1 MSKQDGSSRQ
11 VTTGPVDDSAT
22 PILHVDMDAF
32 FVSVELL
39 KRPELRGRP
48 VLVGGT
54 AGRGVVSAASYEA
67 RRYGVNSAMPMSIAL
82 QRCPNAVVLRGDYAS
97 YSRYSKEVMRIFE
110 SITPLVEPLSID
122 EAFLDVSG
130 ARRLHG
136 RPAEIA
142 WTIRRRVH
150 DETGLTCSIGVAAS
164 KYVAKVASSRAKPD
178 GLLVVPAADTVSFL
192 HPLPV
197 SALWGVGRVTEE
209 SLTRLGLRTVGDV
222 AAMPADALERAV
234 GPALAGR
241 LTRLA
246 NGIDPRDVETARSE
260 KSIGHEVTF
269 GHDLTDP
276 EQIRRELLR
285 LSDDVAVRLRRA
297 GLVGRTV
304 VLKLRYGDFR
314 TVTRS
319 RTLGEPTDVARRIY
333 DEAQSAL
340 PELLGDGARIR
351 LIGVRAEHL
360 RPSGGG
366 AMLWDPD
373 EEWREA
379 ERAVDEVTAR
389 FGRGAVRPAALVR
402 AGEAAARVE
411 SMRRKAADLEARARL
426 ATERSEQSEAAEGR
440 AGVDRT
446 QFGG

>member
-39 KRPELRGRP
+39 TRPELRGKP

-54 AGRGVVSAASYEA
+54 AGRGVVAAASYEA
-67 RRYGVNSAMPMSIAL
+67 RRFGVNSAMPMSIAL
-82 QRCPNAVVLRGDYAS
+82 QRCPNAIVLRGDYAS
-97 YSRYSKEVMRIFE
+97 YAKYSKQVMAIFE
-110 SITPLVEPLSID
+110 QLTPLVEPLSID

-136 RPAEIA
+136 SPAEIA
-142 WTIRRRVH
+142 WTIRERVRA
-150 DETGLTCSIGVAAS
+150 ETGLTCSVGVAAT

-178 GLLVVPAADTVSFL
+178 GMLVVPAADTVAFL

-209 SLTRLGLRTVGDV
+209 SLLRLGLRTVGDV
-222 AAMPADALERAV
+222 ATMPHDALVRAV
-234 GPALAGR
+234 GPALASR
-241 LTRLA
+241 LERLA
-246 NGIDPRDVETARSE
+246 NGIDPRDVHTTRVE
-260 KSIGHEVTF
+260 KSIGHENTF
-269 GHDLTDP
+269 GYDLTDP
-276 EQIRRELLR
+276 VDIRRELLR
-285 LSDDVAVRLRRA
+285 LADNVGVRLRKA

-319 RTLGEPTDVARRIY
+319 RTLAEPTDVARRIY
-333 DEAQSAL
+333 DEASEAL
-340 PELLGDGARIR
+340 TELIGDGQRIR

-360 RPSGGG
+360 QVSGSG

-373 EEWREA
+373 EEWRDA
-379 ERAVDEVTAR
+379 ERTIDEVTAK
-389 FGRGAVRPAALVR
+389 FGKGSVRPATLVR
-402 AGEAAARVE
+402 RRGERGERGEARG
-411 SMRRKAADLEARARL
+411 
-426 ATERSEQSEAAEGR
+426 EQSR
-440 AGVDRT
+440 AGGDDDAAT
-446 QFGG
+446 AAAGWGW

>member
-39 KRPELRGRP
+39 KRPDLRGRP

-54 AGRGVVSAASYEA
+54 AGRGVVAAASYEA
-67 RRYGVNSAMPMSIAL
+67 RRFGVNSAMPMSLAL

-97 YSRYSKEVMRIFE
+97 YAKYSQQVMEIFGA
-110 SITPLVEPLSID
+110 ITPLVEPLSID

-136 RPAEIA
+136 SPAEIA
-142 WTIRRRVH
+142 WTIRERVRA
-150 DETGLTCSIGVAAS
+150 ETGLTCSIGVAAT
-164 KYVAKVASSRAKPD
+164 KYVAKVASSVAKPD
-178 GLLVVPAADTVSFL
+178 GMLVVPATDTTSFL

-197 SALWGVGRVTEE
+197 SALWGVGRVTEQ
-209 SLTRLGLRTVGDV
+209 SLTRIGLRTVGDV
-222 AAMPADALERAV
+222 ATMPVDALERAV

-241 LTRLA
+241 LNRLA
-246 NGIDPRDVETARSE
+246 NGDDPRGVHTTRGE
-260 KSIGHEVTF
+260 KSIGHENTF
-269 GHDLTDP
+269 GYDLTDP
-276 EQIRRELLR
+276 VEIRRELLR
-285 LSDDVAVRLRRA
+285 LSDKVAVRLRKA

-304 VLKLRYGDFR
+304 TLKLRYGDFR

-333 DEAQSAL
+333 DEASDAL
-340 PELLGDGARIR
+340 TEPIGDGERVR

-360 RPSGGG
+360 RPSDAG
-366 AMLWDPD
+366 ALLWDPD
-373 EEWREA
+373 EDWRDA
-379 ERAVDEVTAR
+379 ERTIDEVTAK

-402 AGEAAARVE
+402 RGEDPGTDRDRPPDADDDAAA
-411 SMRRKAADLEARARL
+411 AA
-426 ATERSEQSEAAEGR
+426 
-440 AGVDRT
+440 AGW
-446 QFGG
+446 GW

>member
-39 KRPELRGRP
+39 KRPDLRGRP

-54 AGRGVVSAASYEA
+54 AGRGVVAAASYEA
-67 RRYGVNSAMPMSIAL
+67 RRFGVNSAMPMSLAL

-97 YSRYSKEVMRIFE
+97 YAKYSQQVMEIFGA
-110 SITPLVEPLSID
+110 ITPLVEPLSID

-136 RPAEIA
+136 SPAEIA
-142 WTIRRRVH
+142 WTIRERVRA
-150 DETGLTCSIGVAAS
+150 ETGLTCSIGVAAT
-164 KYVAKVASSRAKPD
+164 KYVAKVASSVAKPD
-178 GLLVVPAADTVSFL
+178 GMLVVPAADTTSFL

-197 SALWGVGRVTEE
+197 SALWGVGRVTEQ
-209 SLTRLGLRTVGDV
+209 SLTRIGLRTVGDV
-222 AAMPADALERAV
+222 ATMPVDALERAV

-246 NGIDPRDVETARSE
+246 NGDDPRSVHTTRVE
-260 KSIGHEVTF
+260 KSIGHENTF
-269 GHDLTDP
+269 GYDLTDP
-276 EQIRRELLR
+276 VEIRRELLR
-285 LSDDVAVRLRRA
+285 LSDKVAVRLRKA

-304 VLKLRYGDFR
+304 TLKLRYGDFR

-333 DEAQSAL
+333 DEASDAL
-340 PELLGDGARIR
+340 TELIGDGERVR

-360 RPSGGG
+360 RPSDAG
-366 AMLWDPD
+366 ALLWDPD
-373 EEWREA
+373 EDWRDA
-379 ERAVDEVTAR
+379 ERTIDEVTAK

-402 AGEAAARVE
+402 RGEDPGTDRDRPPDADDDAAA
-411 SMRRKAADLEARARL
+411 AA
-426 ATERSEQSEAAEGR
+426 
-440 AGVDRT
+440 AGW
-446 QFGG
+446 GW

>member
-11 VTTGPVDDSAT
+11 VTMGPVDDSAT

-39 KRPELRGRP
+39 SRPELRGKP

-54 AGRGVVSAASYEA
+54 AGRGVVAAASYEA
-67 RRYGVNSAMPMSIAL
+67 RRFGVNSAMPMSIAL
-82 QRCPNAVVLRGDYAS
+82 QRCPNAVVLRGDYAR
-97 YSRYSKEVMRIFE
+97 YAKYSKQVMGIFQQ
-110 SITPLVEPLSID
+110 ITPLVEPLSID

-136 RPAEIA
+136 SPAEIA
-142 WTIRRRVH
+142 WTIRDRVH
-150 DETGLTCSIGVAAS
+150 AETGLSCSIGVAAT

-178 GLLVVPAADTVSFL
+178 GMLVVPAADTVAFL

-209 SLTRLGLRTVGDV
+209 SLLRLGLRTVGDV
-222 AAMPADALERAV
+222 AAMPHDALERAV
-234 GPALAGR
+234 GPALASR
-241 LTRLA
+241 LERLA
-246 NGIDPRDVETARSE
+246 NGIDPRDVHTTRVE
-260 KSIGHEVTF
+260 KSIGHENTF

-276 EQIRRELLR
+276 EDIRRELLR
-285 LSDDVAVRLRRA
+285 LADNVAVRLRKA

-319 RTLGEPTDVARRIY
+319 RTLAEPTDVARRIY
-333 DEAQSAL
+333 DEASDAL
-340 PELLGDGARIR
+340 TELIGDGQRVR

-360 RPSGGG
+360 RVSGSG

-373 EEWREA
+373 EEWRDA
-379 ERAVDEVTAR
+379 ERTIDEVTAK
-389 FGRGAVRPAALVR
+389 FGKGAVRPATLMR
-402 AGEAAARVE
+402 RGERSGARSAPASGAPAAA
-411 SMRRKAADLEARARL
+411 AAAPGDDD
-426 ATERSEQSEAAEGR
+426 AAASA
-440 AGVDRT
+440 AGW
-446 QFGG
+446 GW

>member
-39 KRPELRGRP
+39 KRPDLSGKP

-54 AGRGVVSAASYEA
+54 AGRGVVAAASYEA

-97 YSRYSKEVMRIFE
+97 YSMYSKQVMAIFE
-110 SITPLVEPLSID
+110 QITPLVEPLSID

-136 RPAEIA
+136 SPAEIA
-142 WTIRRRVH
+142 WTIRERVRA
-150 DETGLTCSIGVAAS
+150 ETGLSCSIGVAAT

-178 GLLVVPAADTVSFL
+178 GMLVVPAAQTIEFL

-209 SLTRLGLRTVGDV
+209 SLTRVGLRTVGDV
-222 AAMPADALERAV
+222 AAMPYDALERSV
-234 GPALAGR
+234 GPALAAR
-241 LTRLA
+241 LSRLA
-246 NGIDPRDVETARSE
+246 NGIDPRDVHTTRTE
-260 KSIGHEVTF
+260 KSIGHENTF
-269 GHDLTDP
+269 GHDLVDP
-276 EQIRRELLR
+276 VEIRRELLR
-285 LSDDVAVRLRRA
+285 LSNNVAVRLRRA

-304 VLKLRYGDFR
+304 TLKLRYGDFR

-333 DEAQSAL
+333 DEASDAL
-340 PELLGDGARIR
+340 AELVGDGERVR

-360 RPSGGG
+360 RPSGSG

-373 EEWREA
+373 EEWRDA
-379 ERAVDEVTAR
+379 ERTIDQVTAK
-389 FGRGAVRPAALVR
+389 FGKGAVRPATLVR
-402 AGEAAARVE
+402 PGGDRRAERPRTDSDDDDDSATAGAA
-411 SMRRKAADLEARARL
+411 
-426 ATERSEQSEAAEGR
+426 GW
-440 AGVDRT
+440 GW
-446 QFGG
+446 

>member
-39 KRPELRGRP
+39 KRPDLRGKP

-54 AGRGVVSAASYEA
+54 AGRGVVAAASYEA

-97 YSRYSKEVMRIFE
+97 YSKYSKQVMAIFE
-110 SITPLVEPLSID
+110 QITPLVEPLSID

-136 RPAEIA
+136 SPAEIA
-142 WTIRRRVH
+142 WTIRERVRA
-150 DETGLTCSIGVAAS
+150 ETGLSCSIGVAAT

-178 GLLVVPAADTVSFL
+178 GMLVVPAAQTIEFL

-209 SLTRLGLRTVGDV
+209 SLTRVGLRTVGDV
-222 AAMPADALERAV
+222 AAMPYDALERSV
-234 GPALAGR
+234 GPALAAR
-241 LTRLA
+241 LSRLA
-246 NGIDPRDVETARSE
+246 NGIDPRDVHTTRTE
-260 KSIGHEVTF
+260 KSIGHENTF
-269 GHDLTDP
+269 GHDLVDP
-276 EQIRRELLR
+276 VEIRRELLR
-285 LSDDVAVRLRRA
+285 LSNNVAVRLRKA

-304 VLKLRYGDFR
+304 TLKLRYGDFR

-333 DEAQSAL
+333 DEASDAL
-340 PELLGDGARIR
+340 AELVGDGERVR

-360 RPSGGG
+360 RPSGSG

-373 EEWREA
+373 EEWRDA
-379 ERAVDEVTAR
+379 ERTIDQVTAK
-389 FGRGAVRPAALVR
+389 FGKGAVRPATLVR
-402 AGEAAARVE
+402 PGGERRPERPRTDPDDDDPATAAA
-411 SMRRKAADLEARARL
+411 
-426 ATERSEQSEAAEGR
+426 GW
-440 AGVDRT
+440 GW
-446 QFGG
+446 

>member
-39 KRPELRGRP
+39 KRPDLRGKP

-54 AGRGVVSAASYEA
+54 AGRGVVAAASYEA

-97 YSRYSKEVMRIFE
+97 YSKYSKQVMAIFE
-110 SITPLVEPLSID
+110 QITPLVEPLSID

-136 RPAEIA
+136 SPAEIA
-142 WTIRRRVH
+142 WTIRERVRA
-150 DETGLTCSIGVAAS
+150 ETGLSCSIGVAAT

-178 GLLVVPAADTVSFL
+178 GMLVVPAAQTIEFL

-209 SLTRLGLRTVGDV
+209 SLTRVGLRTVGDV
-222 AAMPADALERAV
+222 AAMPYDALERSV
-234 GPALAGR
+234 GPALAAR
-241 LTRLA
+241 LSRLA
-246 NGIDPRDVETARSE
+246 NGIDPRDVHTTRTE
-260 KSIGHEVTF
+260 KSIGHENTF
-269 GHDLTDP
+269 GHDLVDP
-276 EQIRRELLR
+276 VEIRRELLR
-285 LSDDVAVRLRRA
+285 LSNNVAVRLRKA

-304 VLKLRYGDFR
+304 TLKLRYGDFR

-333 DEAQSAL
+333 DEASDAL
-340 PELLGDGARIR
+340 AELVGDGERVR

-360 RPSGGG
+360 RPSGTG

-373 EEWREA
+373 EEWRDA
-379 ERAVDEVTAR
+379 ERTIDEVTAK
-389 FGRGAVRPAALVR
+389 FGKGAVRPATLVR
-402 AGEAAARVE
+402 PGGERRPERPRTDPDDDDPAAA
-411 SMRRKAADLEARARL
+411 AA
-426 ATERSEQSEAAEGR
+426 GW
-440 AGVDRT
+440 GW
-446 QFGG
+446 

>member
-39 KRPELRGRP
+39 TRPELRGKP

-54 AGRGVVSAASYEA
+54 AGRGVVAAASYEA
-67 RRYGVNSAMPMSIAL
+67 RRFGVNSAMPMSIAL
-82 QRCPNAVVLRGDYAS
+82 QRCPNAIVLRGDYAS
-97 YSRYSKEVMRIFE
+97 YAKYSNQVMAIFE
-110 SITPLVEPLSID
+110 QLTPLVEPLSID

-136 RPAEIA
+136 SPAEIA
-142 WTIRRRVH
+142 WTIRERVRA
-150 DETGLTCSIGVAAS
+150 ETGLTCSVGVAAT

-178 GLLVVPAADTVSFL
+178 GMLVVPAADTVAFL

-209 SLTRLGLRTVGDV
+209 SLLRLGLRTVGDV
-222 AAMPADALERAV
+222 ATMPHDALQRAV
-234 GPALAGR
+234 GPALAAR
-241 LTRLA
+241 LERLA
-246 NGIDPRDVETARSE
+246 NGIDPRDVHTTRVE
-260 KSIGHEVTF
+260 KSIGHENTF
-269 GHDLTDP
+269 GYDLTDP
-276 EQIRRELLR
+276 DDIRRELLR
-285 LSDDVAVRLRRA
+285 LADNVGVRLRKA

-319 RTLGEPTDVARRIY
+319 RTLAEPTDVARRIY
-333 DEAQSAL
+333 DEASDAL
-340 PELLGDGARIR
+340 AELIGDGQRIR

-360 RPSGGG
+360 QVSGSG

-373 EEWREA
+373 EEWRDA
-379 ERAVDEVTAR
+379 ERTIDEVTAK
-389 FGRGAVRPAALVR
+389 FGKGSVRPATLVR
-402 AGEAAARVE
+402 RKGERGERGEARGEQPRPGGDDDASTAA
-411 SMRRKAADLEARARL
+411 
-426 ATERSEQSEAAEGR
+426 
-440 AGVDRT
+440 AGW
-446 QFGG
+446 GW

>member
-39 KRPELRGRP
+39 KRPDLRGKP

-67 RRYGVNSAMPMSIAL
+67 RRYGVNSAMPMSVAL
-82 QRCPNAVVLRGDYAS
+82 QRCPNAIVLRGDYSS
-97 YSRYSKEVMRIFE
+97 YARYSKQVMRIFE
-110 SITPLVEPLSID
+110 QHTPLVEPLSID

-136 RPAEIA
+136 SPAEIA
-142 WTIRRRVH
+142 WTIRERVH
-150 DETGLTCSIGVAAS
+150 AETGLTCSIGVAAT

-178 GLLVVPAADTVSFL
+178 GMLVVPAAQTVAFL

-209 SLTRLGLRTVGDV
+209 SLLRLGLRTVGDV
-222 AAMPADALERAV
+222 AAMPHEALERAV
-234 GPALAGR
+234 GPALAAR
-241 LTRLA
+241 LGQLA
-246 NGIDPRDVETARSE
+246 NGIDPRDVHTTRTE
-260 KSIGHEVTF
+260 KSIGHENTF
-269 GHDLTDP
+269 DHDLVDP
-276 EQIRRELLR
+276 VEIRRELLR
-285 LSDDVAVRLRRA
+285 LSNNVAVRLRKG

-304 VLKLRYGDFR
+304 TLKLRYGDFR

-319 RTLGEPTDVARRIY
+319 RTLAEPTDVARRIY
-333 DEAQSAL
+333 DEASDAL
-340 PELLGDGARIR
+340 GELIGDGERVR

-360 RPSGGG
+360 RPSGSG
-366 AMLWDPD
+366 ATLWDPD
-373 EEWREA
+373 EEWRDA
-379 ERAVDEVTAR
+379 ERTIDEVAAK
-389 FGRGAVRPAALVR
+389 FGTGAVRPAALVR
-402 AGEAAARVE
+402 PGGDRRPERPAPGADDDDAEAAA
-411 SMRRKAADLEARARL
+411 
-426 ATERSEQSEAAEGR
+426 
-440 AGVDRT
+440 AGW
-446 QFGG
+446 GW

>member
-39 KRPELRGRP
+39 KRPDLRGRP

-54 AGRGVVSAASYEA
+54 AGRGVVAAASYEA
-67 RRYGVNSAMPMSIAL
+67 RRFGVNSAMPMSIAL

-97 YSRYSKEVMRIFE
+97 YAKYSKQVMTIFE
-110 SITPLVEPLSID
+110 QITPLVEPLSID

-136 RPAEIA
+136 SPAEIA
-142 WTIRRRVH
+142 WTVRERVRA
-150 DETGLTCSIGVAAS
+150 ETGLTCSIGVAAT

-178 GLLVVPAADTVSFL
+178 GMLVVPAADTVGFL

-209 SLTRLGLRTVGDV
+209 SLLRLGLRTVGDV
-222 AAMPADALERAV
+222 AAMPHDALERAV
-234 GPALAGR
+234 GPALASR
-241 LTRLA
+241 LERLA
-246 NGIDPRDVETARSE
+246 NGIDPRDVHTTRVE
-260 KSIGHEVTF
+260 KSIGHENTF

-276 EQIRRELLR
+276 VEIRRELLR
-285 LSDDVAVRLRRA
+285 LSDNVAVRLRKS

-333 DEAQSAL
+333 DEASDAL
-340 PELLGDGARIR
+340 TELIGDGERVR

-360 RPSGGG
+360 RASGSG
-366 AMLWDPD
+366 ALLWDPD
-373 EEWREA
+373 EEWRDA
-379 ERAVDEVTAR
+379 ERTIDEVTAR
-389 FGRGAVRPAALVR
+389 FGKGAVRPATLVR
-402 AGEAAARVE
+402 RGDERRRDRPRDGGDDDAATAAA
-411 SMRRKAADLEARARL
+411 
-426 ATERSEQSEAAEGR
+426 GW
-440 AGVDRT
+440 GW
-446 QFGG
+446 

>member
-39 KRPELRGRP
+39 KRPDLRGKP

-67 RRYGVNSAMPMSIAL
+67 RRFGVNSAMPMSLAL
-82 QRCPNAVVLRGDYAS
+82 QRCPSAVVLHGDYAS
-97 YSRYSKEVMRIFE
+97 YSEYSRRVMAIFE
-110 SITPLVEPLSID
+110 EITPLVEKLSID

-136 RPAEIA
+136 SPAEIA
-142 WTIRRRVH
+142 WSLRRRVR
-150 DETGLTCSIGVAAS
+150 DETGLNCSVGVAAT
-164 KYVAKVASSRAKPD
+164 KFVAKVASSRAKPD
-178 GLLVVPAADTVSFL
+178 GMLVVPADRTLEFL

-209 SLTRLGLRTVGDV
+209 SLTRIGLRTVGDV

-234 GPALAGR
+234 GSALAAKLGH
-241 LTRLA
+241 LA
-246 NGIDPRDVETARSE
+246 MGVDARDVVTGREE

-269 GHDLTDP
+269 GYDLTDL
-276 EQIRRELLR
+276 EQLRRELLR
-285 LSDDVAVRLRRA
+285 LCGDVAVRLRRA

-333 DEAQSAL
+333 DEASAAL
-340 PELLGDGARIR
+340 GELAGDGARIR
-351 LIGVRAEHL
+351 LIGVRAEQL
-360 RPSGGG
+360 RLSSGGG

-379 ERAVDEVTAR
+379 ERTIDEVTAR
-389 FGRGAVRPAALVR
+389 FGRGAVRPASLVR
-402 AGEAAARVE
+402 PAADRVE
-411 SMRRKAADLEARARL
+411 SSRRKDADGNDVR
-426 ATERSEQSEAAEGR
+426 
-440 AGVDRT
+440 
-446 QFGG
+446 

>member
-1 MSKQDGSSRQ
+1 MSKQDGSSRH

-39 KRPELRGRP
+39 KRPELRGKP

-67 RRYGVNSAMPMSIAL
+67 RRFGVNSAMPMSIAL
-82 QRCPNAVVLRGDYAS
+82 QRCPNAVVLRGDYAQ
-97 YSRYSKEVMRIFE
+97 YSKYSKQVMTIFE
-110 SITPLVEPLSID
+110 ELTPLVEPLSID

-136 RPAEIA
+136 SPAEIA
-142 WTIRRRVH
+142 WTIRQRVQA
-150 DETGLTCSIGVAAS
+150 ETGLTCSIGVAAT

-178 GLLVVPAADTVSFL
+178 GMLVVPAADTVAFL

-209 SLTRLGLRTVGDV
+209 SLLRLGLRTVGDV
-222 AAMPADALERAV
+222 AAMPHDALERAV
-234 GPALAGR
+234 GPALASR
-241 LTRLA
+241 LERLA
-246 NGIDPRDVETARSE
+246 NGIDPRDVHTTRVE
-260 KSIGHEVTF
+260 KSIGHENTF
-269 GHDLTDP
+269 GYDLTDP
-276 EQIRRELLR
+276 EEIRRELLR
-285 LSDDVAVRLRRA
+285 LSDNVAVRLRKA

-333 DEAQSAL
+333 DEASDAL
-340 PELLGDGARIR
+340 AELIADGERVR

-360 RPSGGG
+360 RVAGSG
-366 AMLWDPD
+366 ALLWDPD

-379 ERAVDEVTAR
+379 ERTIDEVTAK
-389 FGRGAVRPAALVR
+389 FGKGAVRPATLVR
-402 AGEAAARVE
+402 RSREATTGPAGGDLKPPAADDDAAA
-411 SMRRKAADLEARARL
+411 
-426 ATERSEQSEAAEGR
+426 
-440 AGVDRT
+440 AGW
-446 QFGG
+446 GW

>member
-39 KRPELRGRP
+39 SRPELRGKP

-54 AGRGVVSAASYEA
+54 AGRGVVAAASYEA
-67 RRYGVNSAMPMSIAL
+67 RRFGVNSAMPMSVAL
-82 QRCPNAVVLRGDYAS
+82 QRCPNAIVLRGDYR
-97 YSRYSKEVMRIFE
+97 RYSEYSERVMTIFRE
-110 SITPLVEPLSID
+110 LTPLVEPLSID

-136 RPAEIA
+136 SPAEIA
-142 WTIRRRVH
+142 WTIRRRVR
-150 DETGLTCSIGVAAS
+150 DETGLTCSVGVAAS

-178 GLLVVPAADTVSFL
+178 GMLVVPAAETTAFL

-209 SLTRLGLRTVGDV
+209 SLLKLGLRTVGDV
-222 AAMPADALERAV
+222 AEMPEEALARAV
-234 GPALAGR
+234 GPALASR

-246 NGIDPRDVETARSE
+246 NGIDPRDVETRRVE
-260 KSIGHEVTF
+260 KSIGHETTF
-269 GHDLTDP
+269 HHDLVAHD
-276 EQIRRELLR
+276 EIARELLR
-285 LSDDVAVRLRRA
+285 LATDVGVRLRRA
-297 GLVGRTV
+297 GMLARTV
-304 VLKLRYGDFR
+304 TLKLRYGDFT

-319 RTLGEPTDVARRIY
+319 RTLAEPTDVARRIY
-333 DEAQSAL
+333 EEAL
-340 PELLGDGARIR
+340 VPLGDLVGDGRRVR

-360 RPSGGG
+360 RPAGDG
-366 AMLWDPD
+366 APLWDPD
-373 EEWREA
+373 EEWRDA
-379 ERAVDEVTAR
+379 ERTIDEVVRR

-402 AGEAAARVE
+402 P
-411 SMRRKAADLEARARL
+411 
-426 ATERSEQSEAAEGR
+426 AAESAAPTVRDAPADEEPPQGPR
-440 AGVDRT
+440 S
-446 QFGG
+446 FW

>member
-39 KRPELRGRP
+39 KRPDLRGKP

-54 AGRGVVSAASYEA
+54 AGRGVVAAASYEA
-67 RRYGVNSAMPMSIAL
+67 RKYGVNSAMPMSVAL

-97 YSRYSKEVMRIFE
+97 YSAYSKRVMTIFE
-110 SITPLVEPLSID
+110 EATPLVEPLSID

-136 RPAEIA
+136 SPAEIA
-142 WTIRRRVH
+142 WTIRKRVF
-150 DETGLTCSIGVAAS
+150 DETGLTCSIGVAAT

-178 GLLVVPAADTVSFL
+178 GMLVVPAADTIAFL

-209 SLTRLGLRTVGDV
+209 SLARFGLRTVGDV
-222 AAMPADALERAV
+222 AAMPHAALERAV
-234 GPALAGR
+234 GPALATKLGS
-241 LTRLA
+241 LA
-246 NGIDPRDVETARSE
+246 NGIDPRHVHTTRTE
-260 KSIGHEVTF
+260 KSIGHETTF

-276 EQIRRELLR
+276 GDLRRELLR
-285 LSDDVAVRLRRA
+285 LSDNVAVRLRKA
-297 GLVGRTV
+297 GMVGRTV

-319 RTLGEPTDVARRIY
+319 RTLAEPTDVARRIY
-333 DEAQSAL
+333 DEVSDSL
-340 PELLGDGARIR
+340 GELIGDGERVR

-360 RPSGGG
+360 RVSTTG

-373 EEWREA
+373 EDWRDA
-379 ERAVDEVTAR
+379 ERTIDEVAAK
-389 FGRGAVRPAALVR
+389 FGRGAVTPATLVR
-402 AGEAAARVE
+402 PGGDRRADRPLPRPEDDDDDAATAAAAR
-411 SMRRKAADLEARARL
+411 
-426 ATERSEQSEAAEGR
+426 GW
-440 AGVDRT
+440 
-446 QFGG
+446 

>member
-39 KRPELRGRP
+39 KRPDLRGRP

-67 RRYGVNSAMPMSIAL
+67 RRYGVNSAMPMSVAL

-97 YSRYSKEVMRIFE
+97 YARYSEQVMGIFE
-110 SITPLVEPLSID
+110 QITPLVEPLSID

-136 RPAEIA
+136 SPAEIA
-142 WTIRRRVH
+142 WTIRERVRA
-150 DETGLTCSIGVAAS
+150 ETGLTCSIGVAAT

-178 GLLVVPAADTVSFL
+178 GMLVVPAAHTVEFL

-209 SLTRLGLRTVGDV
+209 SLLRLGLRTVGDV
-222 AAMPADALERAV
+222 AAMPHDALERAV
-234 GPALAGR
+234 GPALASR
-241 LTRLA
+241 LGRLA
-246 NGIDPRDVETARSE
+246 NGIDPRDVHTTRTE
-260 KSIGHEVTF
+260 KSIGHENTF
-269 GHDLTDP
+269 DHDLVDP
-276 EQIRRELLR
+276 VEIRRELLR
-285 LSDDVAVRLRRA
+285 LANNVAVRLRKG

-304 VLKLRYGDFR
+304 TLKLRYGDFR

-319 RTLGEPTDVARRIY
+319 RTLAEPTDVARRIY
-333 DEAQSAL
+333 DEASDAL
-340 PELLGDGARIR
+340 GELIGDGERVR

-360 RPSGGG
+360 RPGGSG

-373 EEWREA
+373 EEWRDA
-379 ERAVDEVTAR
+379 ERTIDQVTAK

-402 AGEAAARVE
+402 PGGEPRPERRGTGPDDAAEAAA
-411 SMRRKAADLEARARL
+411 
-426 ATERSEQSEAAEGR
+426 
-440 AGVDRT
+440 AGW
-446 QFGG
+446 GW